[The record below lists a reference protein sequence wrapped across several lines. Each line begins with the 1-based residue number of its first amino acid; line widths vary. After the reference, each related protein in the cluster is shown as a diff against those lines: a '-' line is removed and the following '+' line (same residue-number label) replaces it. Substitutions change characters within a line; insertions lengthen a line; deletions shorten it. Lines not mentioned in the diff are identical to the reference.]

1 MDHLEQRS
9 RASGSSMGSV
19 SRAKRFSRHSTNS
32 HSSSH
37 TSGIDTGSFRTPAHT
52 PHRPLRS
59 HSSSNTSHAS
69 THTSGVESSGKERG
83 LDDDGKQCKCLLF
96 ILIVMSWRHLILLRA
111 TVGTFLQNHW
121 VHDSDRMSVY
131 HKVLYIRPR

>member
-1 MDHLEQRS
+1 MCVCLVEKKQYRESYISDALELDMDHLEQRS

-19 SRAKRFSRHSTNS
+19 SRQKRFSRHSTTS

-37 TSGIDTGSFRTPAHT
+37 TSGIETDSFRTPAHT

-69 THTSGVESSGKERG
+69 THTSGIESSGKERG
-83 LDDDGKQCKCLLF
+83 LDDDGMSRTPTKFCFYCYYKPIALSSCLF
-96 ILIVMSWRHLILLRA
+96 KNIIS
-111 TVGTFLQNHW
+111 
-121 VHDSDRMSVY
+121 
-131 HKVLYIRPR
+131 

>member
-1 MDHLEQRS
+1 MEQLEQRS

-19 SRAKRFSRHSTNS
+19 SRQKRFSRHSTTS

-37 TSGIDTGSFRTPAHT
+37 TSGIETDSFRTPAHT

-69 THTSGVESSGKERG
+69 THTSGIESSGKERG
-83 LDDDGKQCKCLLF
+83 LDDDGMNHTPTDSSFSSYLLAYTF
-96 ILIVMSWRHLILLRA
+96 VHLPI
-111 TVGTFLQNHW
+111 
-121 VHDSDRMSVY
+121 
-131 HKVLYIRPR
+131 